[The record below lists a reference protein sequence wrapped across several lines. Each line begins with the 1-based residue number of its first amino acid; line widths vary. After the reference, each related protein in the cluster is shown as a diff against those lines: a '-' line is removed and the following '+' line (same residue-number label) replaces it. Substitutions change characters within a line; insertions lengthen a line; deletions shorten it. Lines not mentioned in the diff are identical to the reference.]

1 MTNLFGRNFGLDF
14 NRALGRLSRSILIS
28 LSPRVVRSHTS
39 LPNYSWIELAP
50 MMILL
55 LLVVIGLAIIPN
67 CIDNENCVVYPVGQN
82 VDLDK
87 LTEALNES
95 DILFSMTNVEKP

>member
-14 NRALGRLSRSILIS
+14 NRALGRLSSILIS
-28 LSPRVVRSHTS
+28 YRQEYVGSPS

-50 MMILL
+50 MLILL
-55 LLVVIGLAIIPN
+55 LFVVIVLVVIPN
-67 CIDNENCVVYPVGQN
+67 CLDRDSCNVYQIGEN

-87 LTEALNES
+87 LSANLSETDN
-95 DILFSMTNVEKP
+95 LFSMTNVEKP